1 MINLLLFPSSYFN
14 KNEVDENLK
23 AEYDAAKSTNLF
35 EIVLFNN
42 AKWFNENKLILSRK
56 TSNELQV
63 AIYRGWMMK
72 PDQYRLFYQSL
83 LKQNIKLINNPD
95 EYELMH
101 IFPNVYRYLEENT
114 AKMEIYPLNSN
125 IDVEDIK
132 SKFDRFIVKDFVKSV
147 KGTNFP
153 RYFDNTVSQ
162 EEFDEWMKVFYKYR
176 GSLLTGGICIK
187 EYLDLKKYDQ
197 INEYRVFYVNHE
209 IATISRNSNQSILT
223 PLPPQNLIEKYKNL
237 NSSYY
242 TIDFAELEN
251 GDWKIIEAGD
261 GEVSGLSD
269 SQNYVEYYETLY
281 KLFNK

>member
-14 KNEVDENLK
+14 INKVDENLK

-35 EIVLFNN
+35 EFVLFDN
-42 AKWFNENKLILSRK
+42 AKWFNENKLILSHK
-56 TSNELQV
+56 TSNELRV

-101 IFPNVYRYLEENT
+101 IFPNVYKYLEEDT
-114 AKMEIYPLNSN
+114 AKMKIYPLNFN

-132 SKFDRFIVKDFVKSV
+132 SKFDRFMVKDFVKSV

-162 EEFDEWMKVFYKYR
+162 DDFDEWMKVFYKYR
-176 GSLLTGGICIK
+176 GNLLTGGICIK
-187 EYLDLKKYDQ
+187 EYLDLKRYDQ

-209 IATISRNSNQSILT
+209 IATISRNSNQSLLT

-242 TIDFAELEN
+242 TIDFVELEN

-269 SQNYVEYYETLY
+269 SQDYIEYYEILY
-281 KLFNK
+281 NLLNI